1 MPSTIFNSNSSS
13 NNSRIETIVAAA
25 HQTWRRS
32 ALAAVKRL
40 AKKRETLTSADV
52 LKALAKSNAQTQ
64 DLRALG
70 SVMTEAR
77 DLGFIESAGLVR
89 RGDSHNR
96 GASTLW
102 RSRLYLTKDSQPPTS
117 EQRVGAGP
125 DLA

>member
-1 MPSTIFNSNSSS
+1 MPSTISHSSS
-13 NNSRIETIVAAA
+13 KQDSQIETIVANA
-25 HQTWRRS
+25 HLAWRRS
-32 ALAAVKRL
+32 ALAAVMRL
-40 AKKRETLTSADV
+40 ANKRETLTSADV

-89 RGDSHNR
+89 RRDGHNR

-102 RSRLYLTKDSQPPTS
+102 RSRLYLAKDSRPPTT
-117 EQRVGAGP
+117 ERRVEVGP